1 MKISNPYLL
10 LLALTVYTYT
20 GSASKQPVIKQDEYT
35 TPKTTQSYNI
45 EDKKDST
52 NVIVTISGINIENA
66 KTPNFNAKVKFDN
79 DYNPIAIVISID
91 NQTPIHLEYDQQDQ
105 SLSVVVKP
113 EVRKGERY
121 SMIGYVPQVSRKL
134 TSDLQL
140 DKPQIAFNRE
150 SQTLTITIKKKVKE
164 KEVSVFIK

>member
-10 LLALTVYTYT
+10 LLALTIYTYT
-20 GSASKQPVIKQDEYT
+20 GSTSKQPVIKQDEYT
-35 TPKTTQSYNI
+35 TTKTTQLYNI
-45 EDKKDST
+45 EDEKGST

-79 DYNPIAIVISID
+79 DDNPIAIVISID
-91 NQTPIHLEYDQQDQ
+91 NQTPIHLEYAQQDQ

-113 EVRKGERY
+113 EVRKRKRY
-121 SMIGYVPQVSRKL
+121 SMIGYVPQASKKL

-140 DKPQIAFNRE
+140 DKPQIVYNRK

-164 KEVSVFIK
+164 KEVSVFIQ